1 MTDCSLEETTIK
13 IFEEL
18 GASFNPSDI
27 EARHCVGSYSRK
39 KVSSRS
45 PDGKIQRELRYVKK
59 ALTSVKLEFLKVDNS
74 VFENIFPDNE
84 LLKVEESES
93 NQ

>member
-1 MTDCSLEETTIK
+1 MTDSSLKETTIN

-27 EARHCVGSYSRK
+27 EACHCVGPYSRK

-45 PDGKIQRELRYVKK
+45 PDGEMQRERVAVCKK
-59 ALTSVKLEFLKVDNS
+59 SPYECETGVPKS
-74 VFENIFPDNE
+74 
-84 LLKVEESES
+84 
-93 NQ
+93 